1 MQVVDVI
8 VQKLRIKAKNRGEI
22 DWKKN
27 VFKETEKDIYKKACS
42 EKQTKNDIKIHKNI
56 CIEKQTWQHEVDH
69 TDGLC
74 CFVAKVVVNLN
85 SQINMNNN
93 IYQ

>member
-1 MQVVDVI
+1 MYLKK
-8 VQKLRIKAKNRGEI
+8 QKN
-22 DWKKN
+22 
-27 VFKETEKDIYKKACS
+27 IYKKKHVLKN
-42 EKQTKNDIKIHKNI
+42 KQKNDIKIHKNI

-85 SQINMNNN
+85 SQ
-93 IYQ
+93 YEQ